1 MPCGSGAGG
10 AHRRGDVNLRSL
22 FQDFNASKFVVY
34 TSLLCFTLLAALKL
48 DGEINI
54 SWWTVFGPIWCW
66 NGLVIAG
73 ALVGSVVWWRRP
85 QNRLNAEEY
94 IQYKAML
101 ISLATHLLILMFW
114 LMCADNLENLDHTS
128 MLHHGHVG
136 PRLMAPR
143 HLWVIVFVPLVFV
156 SIISIAICIWSVR
169 HDRSFE
175 LELFCAVNI
184 LQFVFLALKLDRHIG
199 WRWEII
205 FIPMWIALCVS
216 LVGVL
221 YTIIFAGIL
230 LRIPEVASFEQRRN
244 TANSGLAY
252 SVLVVPMLVF
262 LVLLTNK
269 LDSLDHDQSSQIRYF
284 SVCSPLYL
292 TFFTLI
298 IASFGSKGGNQY
310 WFGLRK
316 PPCQFLFGVCPCLQ
330 LFGNI
335 SYSLYSNHNHAVNHP
350 SGSNQDETGVTTTPS
365 SGVAPLGLDRA
376 SLSSSMESPST
387 VENQQ
392 AGLNGG
398 ASHPDQG
405 ELTEYGPGQLLWG
418 PTNRRRSDEDSAT
431 AQPFNASKKKS
442 KRTDKQI
449 VAPALTL
456 EMPD

>member
-1 MPCGSGAGG
+1 MPPP
-10 AHRRGDVNLRSL
+10 HRRGDVNLRSL

-48 DGEINI
+48 DGEIDI
-54 SWWTVFGPIWCW
+54 SWWSVFTPIWVW
-66 NGLVIAG
+66 KGFVVAG

-114 LMCADNLENLDHTS
+114 LMCADNLENYDSVSGSIHTNH
-128 MLHHGHVG
+128 LRTV
-136 PRLMAPR
+136 APR

-156 SIISIAICIWSVR
+156 SIISIAVCIWSVR

-175 LELFCAVNI
+175 LELFCAVNV
-184 LQFVFLALKLDRHIG
+184 LQFVFLALKLDRHIN

-230 LRIPEVASFEQRRN
+230 LRIPEASVEQRRN

-252 SVLVVPMLVF
+252 SVLVVPLLVF

-269 LDSLDHDQSSQIRYF
+269 LDSLDRLDKSVQIRYF

-298 IASFGSKGGNQY
+298 VASFGSRGGNQY

-335 SYSLYSNHNHAVNHP
+335 SYSLYSNNGGNNTQPANP
-350 SGSNQDETGVTTTPS
+350 TAASTP
-365 SGVAPLGLDRA
+365 GTA
-376 SLSSSMESPST
+376 SSSSMESSPSADIS
-387 VENQQ
+387 VVGME
-392 AGLNGG
+392 A
-398 ASHPDQG
+398 G
-405 ELTEYGPGQLLWG
+405 ELSEFHPGHLLWG
-418 PTNRRRSDEDSAT
+418 GGGEGGSTSSAG
-431 AQPFNASKKKS
+431 AFHSKKKS
-442 KRTDKQI
+442 KKNEQI
-449 VAPALTL
+449 VVPALTL

>member
-1 MPCGSGAGG
+1 M
-10 AHRRGDVNLRSL
+10 RSL

-34 TSLLCFTLLAALKL
+34 TALLCFTLLAALKL
-48 DGEINI
+48 DGDIDI
-54 SWWTVFGPIWCW
+54 SWWSVFTPIWVW
-66 NGLVIAG
+66 KGLVVAG

-114 LMCADNLENLDHTS
+114 LMCADNLENYDAVSAGNIHTNH
-128 MLHHGHVG
+128 LRTTVW
-136 PRLMAPR
+136 R

-175 LELFCAVNI
+175 LELFCAVNV
-184 LQFVFLALKLDRHIG
+184 LQFVFLALKLDRHIN

-230 LRIPEVASFEQRRN
+230 LRIPEASVEQRRN
-244 TANSGLAY
+244 SANSGLAY
-252 SVLVVPMLVF
+252 SVLVVPLLVF

-269 LDSLDHDQSSQIRYF
+269 LDSLDRDKSVQIRYF

-298 IASFGSKGGNQY
+298 VASFGSRGGNQY

-335 SYSLYSNHNHAVNHP
+335 SYSLYSNGGNNSNNGIAGTAQ
-350 SGSNQDETGVTTTPS
+350 SGNPASTP
-365 SGVAPLGLDRA
+365 GTA
-376 SLSSSMESPST
+376 SSSSMESSPSADISVVGT
-387 VENQQ
+387 D
-392 AGLNGG
+392 A
-398 ASHPDQG
+398 G
-405 ELTEYGPGQLLWG
+405 ELSEFHPGHLLWG
-418 PTNRRRSDEDSAT
+418 GGGGGEGGAT
-431 AQPFNASKKKS
+431 GGGRILHTGGSKKKS
-442 KRTDKQI
+442 KKNDQI
-449 VAPALTL
+449 VVPALTL